1 MARKCELRKKNG
13 EGCGADAQTGNSVCV
28 FHDPARAL
36 ESHRARQAGGIT
48 RSRPV
53 VLPGGTPDYP
63 MGNTRDVS
71 EFLAV
76 SINQLRRG
84 ELDPRVA
91 NAVGYLSS
99 ILLRSLEQGPFEE
112 RLAKI
117 EAALAENAPQM
128 KGT

>member
-13 EGCGADAQTGNSVCV
+13 EGCGADAQAGNSVCV
-28 FHDPARAL
+28 FHDPARTL
-36 ESHRARQAGGIT
+36 EGHRARRAGGIT
-48 RSRPV
+48 RSRLV
-53 VLPGGTPDYP
+53 VLPGDTADHPL
-63 MGNTRDVS
+63 GNTGEVS

-84 ELDPRVA
+84 DLDPRVA
-91 NAVGYLSS
+91 NAVGYLRSV
-99 ILLRSLEQGPFEE
+99 LLRSLEQGPVEE

-117 EAALAENAPQM
+117 EAALAANATEM

>member
-36 ESHRARQAGGIT
+36 EGHRARRAGGIT
-48 RSRPV
+48 RRPAT
-53 VLPGGTPDYP
+53 VLPSDTQDCPL
-63 MGNTRDVS
+63 GNTKEVS
-71 EFLAV
+71 ALLSD

-99 ILLRSLEQGPFEE
+99 VLLRSLEQGPVEE
-112 RLAKI
+112 RLATI
-117 EAALAENAPQM
+117 EAALAANAPQM